1 MSPTRSIALAAL
13 VALAAAG
20 PAATLRRRAHA
31 APAPAPT
38 CPLATVPAARAL
50 FAGTADGLAFR
61 STDGGCSWQ
70 EADSGLPHGA
80 LFPMVES
87 ASGQVYS
94 APGAYGVYATTN
106 GGRSWYQANGAGAG
120 GPTNRAIY
128 GLAVA
133 SQDGR
138 HVYAVDPTTVFESR
152 DAGRSWKSHPI
163 TTVQPG
169 TAPSSGTNLE
179 YFADVNALHL
189 DPLRPSTMLI
199 NTLDSLLVSVD
210 AGATWAPAR
219 GVPPAIGVPAAA
231 FSPSAPGV
239 AYAATEGGIYQTV
252 DGGTSWQYEGR
263 GTGSRPLASV
273 AVDPNHPSQIL
284 AIDDQGGVF
293 RSTDGGTS
301 WQRASTLAGT
311 PVQSLSFDPAH
322 PGTVIAASEAGSP
335 SFFLSTDGGLSWR
348 PRLAN
353 GISSVASITGASGP
367 TLPSDPLPAP
377 PTTRPDRRYITQTAH
392 SIGGDF
398 LTFYRRY
405 DGLRLFGLPLT
416 EAFVENGRRV
426 QYFERVRLAAGRGG
440 IAVDSLG
447 SDLTAASRPTPLL
460 PIPSTPTLRYFAQ
473 TGHTLSGRFLA
484 FWSAHQGAL
493 LLGPPITEPRVDRS
507 NGSGFAVQYFR
518 RARLEYHPEL
528 AGTGYDVEAG
538 QLGRITLQQRGWL

>member
-1 MSPTRSIALAAL
+1 MSPTRRIAAAAL
-13 VALAAAG
+13 VALTAAG
-20 PAATLRRRAHA
+20 PAATLHRPAHA
-31 APAPAPT
+31 APVPAPT
-38 CPLATVPAARAL
+38 YPRATVPAARAL
-50 FAGTADGLAFR
+50 FTGTADGLAFR

-70 EADSGLPHGA
+70 EADSGLPRGS

-106 GGRSWYQANGAGAG
+106 GGRSWYEANGAAG
-120 GPTNRAIY
+120 GPADRAIY

-133 SQDGR
+133 AQDGR

-163 TTVQPG
+163 ATVQPG
-169 TAPSSGTNLE
+169 TDPSSGTALE
-179 YFADVNALHL
+179 YTSDVNALHL
-189 DPLRPSTMLI
+189 DPLRPATLLI
-199 NTLDSLLVSVD
+199 NTLNSLLVSVD
-210 AGATWAPAR
+210 AGASWAPAR
-219 GVPPAIGVPAAA
+219 GVPPAVAVPAAA
-231 FSPSAPGV
+231 FSPSAPDV

-263 GTGSRPLASV
+263 GTGSRPLTSV

-301 WQRASTLAGT
+301 WRRASTLAGT

-335 SFFLSTDGGLSWR
+335 SFFLSTDGGLSWQ
-348 PRLAN
+348 PSAAN
-353 GISSVASITGASGP
+353 QVSSVVSVTGASGP

-377 PTTRPDRRYITQTAH
+377 LATRPDRRYIAQTAH

-405 DGLRLFGLPLT
+405 DGLRLFGLPLS
-416 EAFVENGRRV
+416 EA
-426 QYFERVRLAAGRGG
+426 
-440 IAVDSLG
+440 
-447 SDLTAASRPTPLL
+447 
-460 PIPSTPTLRYFAQ
+460 
-473 TGHTLSGRFLA
+473 
-484 FWSAHQGAL
+484 
-493 LLGPPITEPRVDRS
+493 
-507 NGSGFAVQYFR
+507 
-518 RARLEYHPEL
+518 
-528 AGTGYDVEAG
+528 
-538 QLGRITLQQRGWL
+538 

>member
-1 MSPTRSIALAAL
+1 MSPTRRIAAAAL
-13 VALAAAG
+13 VALTAAG
-20 PAATLRRRAHA
+20 PAATLHRPAHA
-31 APAPAPT
+31 APVPAPT
-38 CPLATVPAARAL
+38 CPRATVPAARAL
-50 FAGTADGLAFR
+50 FTGTADGLAFR

-70 EADSGLPHGA
+70 EADSGLPRGS

-106 GGRSWYQANGAGAG
+106 GGRSWYEANGAAG
-120 GPTNRAIY
+120 GPADRAIY

-133 SQDGR
+133 AQDGR

-163 TTVQPG
+163 ATVQPG
-169 TAPSSGTNLE
+169 TDPSSGTALE
-179 YFADVNALHL
+179 YTSDVNALHL
-189 DPLRPSTMLI
+189 DPLRPATLLI
-199 NTLDSLLVSVD
+199 NTLNSLLVSVD
-210 AGATWAPAR
+210 AGASWAPAR
-219 GVPPAIGVPAAA
+219 GVPPAVAVPAAA
-231 FSPSAPGV
+231 FSPSAPDV

-263 GTGSRPLASV
+263 GTGSRPLTSV

-301 WQRASTLAGT
+301 WRRASTLAGT

-335 SFFLSTDGGLSWR
+335 SFFLSTDGGLSWQ
-348 PRLAN
+348 PSAAN
-353 GISSVASITGASGP
+353 QVSSVVSVTGASGP

-377 PTTRPDRRYITQTAH
+377 LATRPDRRYIAQTAH

-405 DGLRLFGLPLT
+405 DGLRLFGLPLS
-416 EAFVENGRRV
+416 EAFVEAGRHV

-440 IAVDSLG
+440 IAVDPLG
-447 SDLTAASRPTPLL
+447 SELTAASRPTPLL
-460 PIPSTPTLRYFAQ
+460 PVPSTPTLRYFAQ
-473 TGHTLSGRFLA
+473 TGHTLGGRFLA
-484 FWSAHQGAL
+484 FWSAHQGDL
-493 LLGPPITEPRVDRS
+493 LLGPPITEPMVDRG
-507 NGSGFAVQYFR
+507 NGGGFAVQYFR
-518 RARLEYHPEL
+518 RARLEYHPDL
-528 AGTGYDVEAG
+528 AGTGYEVEAG
-538 QLGRITLQQRGWL
+538 QLGRIILQQRGWL